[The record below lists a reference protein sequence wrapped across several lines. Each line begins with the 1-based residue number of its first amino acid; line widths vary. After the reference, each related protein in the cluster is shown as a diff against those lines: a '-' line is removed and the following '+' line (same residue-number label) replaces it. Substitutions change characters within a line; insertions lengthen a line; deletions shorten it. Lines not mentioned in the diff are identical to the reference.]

1 MYALR
6 LRAPSPA
13 RVALPTPIIDSE
25 AQAAEAAAMAEA
37 EEQSL
42 QALFPVLAASPE
54 DARVGGRVHWTLCG
68 TAESEIHS
76 RTETHAMED

>member
-42 QALFPVLAASPE
+42 QALFPDGSAGKLCPAASAIAAAP
-54 DARVGGRVHWTLCG
+54 A
-68 TAESEIHS
+68 A
-76 RTETHAMED
+76 